1 MRTTTASVPFLATN
15 ADTLRASAG
24 DVLYRD
30 QRNRSQPSRPVESEA
45 ASSSRL
51 KPGRRRTQA
60 AETASFIPALPAT
73 STSSTVNCFSGSSS
87 VRPSLTVV
95 TVQSVGVLTVA
106 PDGSVTMRS
115 AGAGATVPAGRGVQ
129 PDTLARTT
137 RITT

>member
-1 MRTTTASVPFLATN
+1 PANVSFLATN

-60 AETASFIPALPAT
+60 AETASFVPALPAI
-73 STSSTVNCFSGSSS
+73 STSSTVSCFSGSSR

-95 TVQSVGVLTVA
+95 TVQSAGVLTVA
-106 PDGSVTMRS
+106 PDVSVTVRS
-115 AGAGATVPAGRGVQ
+115 AGPGAGAPAGRGVQ
-129 PDTLARTT
+129 PDRIARTT
-137 RITT
+137 SITT